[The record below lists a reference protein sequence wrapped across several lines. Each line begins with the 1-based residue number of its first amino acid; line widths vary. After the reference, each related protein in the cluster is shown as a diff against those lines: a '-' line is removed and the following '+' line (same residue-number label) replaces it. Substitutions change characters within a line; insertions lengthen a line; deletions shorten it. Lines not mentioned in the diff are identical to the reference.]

1 MAQNEAVLSTI
12 TGELFQPVRLH
23 YQLFEQQALER
34 AFEKLRCTQYDAQGR
49 RWVWLFDHEAK
60 QINLPKAYST
70 ISKALHPI
78 VIGSFFVRQ
87 ADRLIL
93 DLRSCER
100 AVEAI
105 PFFDKHLPRR
115 AAKVWQVEVVNRL
128 FPVAGNEALTPA
140 RLFDQGTSTF
150 VDPAAA
156 DQRMFDLT
164 APVQDPEEKMRILI
178 EDSERRGKQP
188 LPEIERFPIHYYEEG
203 IQGLEMTLRLRQ
215 IVALQ
220 HWLGNADYSMFDAI
234 QEMTKSM

>member
-1 MAQNEAVLSTI
+1 MAQNEAVLATI

-23 YQLFEQQALER
+23 FQLFDQQGLER
-34 AFEKLRCTQYDAQGR
+34 AFKKLHCIQYDSQGR

-60 QINLPKAYST
+60 QIKLPKAYST

-87 ADRLIL
+87 TDRLIL

-100 AVEAI
+100 AVAAI
-105 PFFDKHLPRR
+105 PFFDKHVPRR
-115 AAKVWQVEVVNRL
+115 AAKVTQAEVVNRL
-128 FPVAGNEALTPA
+128 FPVAGNETLTPT

-156 DQRMFDLT
+156 QQRFIDLT
-164 APVQDPEEKMRILI
+164 AHVQDPGEKMRIMM
-178 EDSERRGKQP
+178 EESERRGKQH
-188 LPEIERFPIHYYEEG
+188 LPEIECFPIHYYEDG
-203 IQGLEMTLRLRQ
+203 IQGFETTLRLRQ
-215 IVALQ
+215 IVAMQ

-234 QEMTKSM
+234 QEMIKKR